1 MTIDRSLSHLM
12 LINSDPIH
20 NTSFSFWLL
29 NEPNKLV
36 LKYTGQ
42 ERLASDKH
50 SSILGPFM
58 SYEENEVL

>member
-1 MTIDRSLSHLM
+1 MLNAIIDVQSKTKCVIILADTYIIYVR
-12 LINSDPIH
+12 
-20 NTSFSFWLL
+20 
-29 NEPNKLV
+29 V
-36 LKYTGQ
+36 LHYTRL